1 MNPSIKLLLL
11 FIIALE
17 ISFSL
22 IISLNVALVVLAIG
36 YLLLHHTKYR
46 TIGWLLI
53 VPLLPAI
60 GLWSTQYINGS
71 GNKTLMA
78 WVLFTRIYAFVFT
91 GATFTLTTN
100 ILQLADS
107 LEQNWHL
114 PSKFAYGVLAAYN
127 LVPKIQHEV
136 KIIRA
141 AGLMRGQ
148 QLSFWSPKLYFKAI
162 LVSINWSQNLAQAM
176 TSHGF
181 VEDAPRTHYRHCP
194 LRWQD
199 WAIFIVGLGQMQLG
213 LFVIPWS

>member
-1 MNPSIKLLLL
+1 MNPSLKLLLL
-11 FIIALE
+11 LLIALE
-17 ISFSL
+17 ISFTT
-22 IISLNVALVVLAIG
+22 IVSLNIALVLLAAL
-36 YLLLHHTKYR
+36 YLLLKGTKFK
-46 TIGWLLI
+46 TLGWLLI

-71 GNKTLMA
+71 GDKTLMA

-100 ILQLADS
+100 ILQLADA

-136 KIIRA
+136 QIIRA

-148 QLSFWSPKLYFKAI
+148 QLSFWSPQLYFKAI

-176 TSHGF
+176 ASHGY
-181 VEDAPRTHYRHCP
+181 VEDAPRTHYRQVR
-194 LRWQD
+194 LRLRD
-199 WAIFIVGLGQMQLG
+199 WLILGLGLSCLQLG
-213 LFVIPWS
+213 VFVIPWR

>member
-1 MNPSIKLLLL
+1 MNPSLKLLML

-17 ISFSL
+17 ISFTT
-22 IISLNVALVVLAIG
+22 IISLNIALVILAIL
-36 YLLLHHTKYR
+36 YLLAHRTKWR
-46 TIGWLLI
+46 TLGWLLI

-71 GNKTLMA
+71 GDKTLMA

-91 GATFTLTTN
+91 GATFTLTTD

-114 PSKFAYGVLAAYN
+114 PAKFAYGVLAAYN

-136 KIIRA
+136 QIIRV

-148 QLSFWSPKLYFKAI
+148 QLSFWSPKLYFKAV

-194 LRWQD
+194 LVWRD
-199 WAIFIVGLGQMQLG
+199 WAILTVGVILMQVG
-213 LFVIPWS
+213 AFVIPWH

>member
-22 IISLNVALVVLAIG
+22 IISLNVALVILAIG
-36 YLLLHHTKYR
+36 YLLLHHTKCR

-199 WAIFIVGLGQMQLG
+199 WAIFSVGLGLIQLG

>member
-22 IISLNVALVVLAIG
+22 IISLNVALVILAIG

-199 WAIFIVGLGQMQLG
+199 WTIFIVGLVLMQLG

>member
-22 IISLNVALVVLAIG
+22 IISLNVALVILAIG
-36 YLLLHHTKYR
+36 YLLLHHTKWR

-199 WAIFIVGLGQMQLG
+199 WAIFSVGLGLIQLG

>member
-22 IISLNVALVVLAIG
+22 IISLNVALVILAIG
-36 YLLLHHTKYR
+36 YLLLHHTKLR

-71 GNKTLMA
+71 GDKTLMA

-199 WAIFIVGLGQMQLG
+199 WVIFIIGLVLIQLG

>member
-17 ISFSL
+17 ISFTT
-22 IISLNVALVVLAIG
+22 IISLNVALIVLAIA
-36 YLLLHHTKYR
+36 YLLIHHTKLR

-78 WVLFTRIYAFVFT
+78 WVLFSRIYAFVFT

-114 PSKFAYGVLAAYN
+114 PAKFAYGVLAAYN

-148 QLSFWSPKLYFKAI
+148 QLSFWSPKLYFKAV

-176 TSHGF
+176 VSHGF
-181 VEDAPRTHYRHCP
+181 VEDATRTHYRHCP
-194 LRWQD
+194 LVWQD
-199 WAIFIVGLGQMQLG
+199 WAIFTVGILLMQVGAFL
-213 LFVIPWS
+213 LPWH

>member
-1 MNPSIKLLLL
+1 LNPSIKLLLL
-11 FIIALE
+11 LIIALE
-17 ISFSL
+17 ISFTT
-22 IISLNVALVVLAIG
+22 IISLNVALVLLAII
-36 YLLLHHTKYR
+36 YLLWHGTKLK
-46 TIGWLLI
+46 TLAWLLV

-71 GNKTLMA
+71 GDNTLMA

-100 ILQLADS
+100 ILQLADA

-136 KIIRA
+136 KVIRA

-181 VEDAPRTHYRHCP
+181 VEDAPRTHYRRSV
-194 LRWQD
+194 LRLRD
-199 WAIFIVGLGQMQLG
+199 WLILGLGVIIMQIGVFL
-213 LFVIPWS
+213 IPWK

>member
-17 ISFSL
+17 ISFTT
-22 IISLNVALVVLAIG
+22 IISLNIALVILATL
-36 YLLLHHTKYR
+36 YLLWRR
-46 TIGWLLI
+46 TSLKTLGWLLI

-60 GLWSTQYINGS
+60 GLWSTQYINGT
-71 GNKTLMA
+71 GDNAQMA

-91 GATFTLTTN
+91 GATFTLTTD
-100 ILQLADS
+100 ILELADA

-114 PSKFAYGVLAAYN
+114 PAKFAYGVLAAYN

-136 KIIRA
+136 KVIRM

-148 QLSFWSPKLYFKAI
+148 TLSFWSPKLYFKAI

-176 TSHGF
+176 QSHGF
-181 VEDAPRTHYRHCP
+181 VEDAPRTHYRHVP
-194 LRWQD
+194 LRASD
-199 WAIFIVGLGQMQLG
+199 WSILVIGIGLLQIGA
-213 LFVIPWS
+213 FAIPWR

>member
-22 IISLNVALVVLAIG
+22 IISLNVALVILAIG
-36 YLLLHHTKYR
+36 YLLLHRTKCR

-199 WAIFIVGLGQMQLG
+199 WAIFSVGLILMQLG

>member
-11 FIIALE
+11 LIVALE
-17 ISFSL
+17 ISFTT
-22 IISLNVALVVLAIG
+22 IISLNVALVILAIIN
-36 YLLLHHTKYR
+36 LLWHGTKLR
-46 TIGWLLI
+46 TLGWLLL

-71 GNKTLMA
+71 GNRTMMA

-114 PSKFAYGVLAAYN
+114 PAKFAYGVLAAYN

-136 KIIRA
+136 KVIHT

-148 QLSFWSPKLYFKAI
+148 ALSSWSPKLYFKAV
-162 LVSINWSQNLAQAM
+162 LVAVNWAQNLAQAM

-181 VEDAPRTHYRHCP
+181 VEDAARTHYRQVP
-194 LRWQD
+194 LRSRD
-199 WAIFIVGLGQMQLG
+199 WALLISGIILMQLG
-213 LFVIPWS
+213 VFVIPWH

>member
-11 FIIALE
+11 FVIALE

-22 IISLNVALVVLAIG
+22 VISLNVALVGLAII
-36 YLLLHHTKYR
+36 YLLAHRIKLR

-71 GNKTLMA
+71 GDKTLMA

-114 PSKFAYGVLAAYN
+114 PAKFAYGVLAAYN

-136 KIIRA
+136 QIIRA

-148 QLSFWSPKLYFKAI
+148 QLSFWSPKLYFKAV

-176 TSHGF
+176 ISHGF
-181 VEDAPRTHYRHCP
+181 VEDAPRTHYRHCV

-199 WAIFIVGLGQMQLG
+199 WAIFIIGLILMQLG
-213 LFVIPWS
+213 IFVIPWH

>member
-11 FIIALE
+11 LIIALE
-17 ISFSL
+17 ISFTM
-22 IISLNVALVVLAIG
+22 IISLNVALVILAII
-36 YLLLHHTKYR
+36 YLGLHGTKLK
-46 TIGWLLI
+46 TLVWLLV

-71 GNKTLMA
+71 GDKALMA

-100 ILQLADS
+100 ILQLADA

-148 QLSFWSPKLYFKAI
+148 QLSFWSPQLYFKAI

-176 TSHGF
+176 ASHGF
-181 VEDAPRTHYRHCP
+181 VEDAPRTHYRHSA
-194 LRWQD
+194 LHARD
-199 WAIFIVGLGQMQLG
+199 WVILGLGIIG
-213 LFVIPWS
+213 LQIGVFVIPWH

>member
-17 ISFSL
+17 ISFTT
-22 IISLNVALVVLAIG
+22 IISLNVALIVLAIA
-36 YLLLHHTKYR
+36 YLLIHHTKLR

-78 WVLFTRIYAFVFT
+78 WVLFSRIYAFVFT

-114 PSKFAYGVLAAYN
+114 PAKFAYGVLAAYN

-148 QLSFWSPKLYFKAI
+148 QLSFWSPKLYFKAV
-162 LVSINWSQNLAQAM
+162 LVSINWSENLAQAM
-176 TSHGF
+176 VSHGF
-181 VEDAPRTHYRHCP
+181 VEDATRTHYRHCP
-194 LRWQD
+194 LVWQD
-199 WAIFIVGLGQMQLG
+199 WAIFTVGILLMQVGAFL
-213 LFVIPWS
+213 LPWH

>member
-17 ISFSL
+17 ISFTM
-22 IISLNVALVVLAIG
+22 IISLNITLVILAMI
-36 YLLLHHTKYR
+36 YLLAHRTKLR

-100 ILQLADS
+100 ILQLADA

-136 KIIRA
+136 QIIRA

-181 VEDAPRTHYRHCP
+181 VEDAPRTHYRHSVLC
-194 LRWQD
+194 WQD
-199 WAIFIVGLGQMQLG
+199 WAILIIGVGLLQVGIFL
-213 LFVIPWS
+213 VPWV

>member
-17 ISFSL
+17 ISFTM
-22 IISLNVALVVLAIG
+22 IISLNITLVILAMI
-36 YLLLHHTKYR
+36 YLLAHRTKLR

-60 GLWSTQYINGS
+60 GLWSTQYINSS

-100 ILQLADS
+100 ILQLADA

-136 KIIRA
+136 QIIRT

-181 VEDAPRTHYRHCP
+181 VEDAPRTHYRHSV

-199 WAIFIVGLGQMQLG
+199 WAILIIGVGLLQVGIFL
-213 LFVIPWS
+213 IPWV